1 MKQSL
6 SMKENTETHA
16 LIIYFALLAIP
27 KQMILEDIN

>member
-16 LIIYFALLAIP
+16 LIYFALLAIP